1 MVLCLLYRVFSEL
14 KYLENNVDY
23 IEERG
28 KLEFLEKDPLEQGQE
43 PVKACFVSL
52 ISQGV
57 MGQIMSQVRMRV
69 CLRSE
74 LVVHDS
80 VISLFQAPR

>member
-28 KLEFLEKDPLEQGQE
+28 KLEFLEKDPLEQG
-43 PVKACFVSL
+43 
-52 ISQGV
+52 
-57 MGQIMSQVRMRV
+57 
-69 CLRSE
+69 
-74 LVVHDS
+74 
-80 VISLFQAPR
+80 

>member
-28 KLEFLEKDPLEQGQE
+28 KLEFLEMDPLEQGQE

-52 ISQGV
+52 ISQ
-57 MGQIMSQVRMRV
+57 
-69 CLRSE
+69 
-74 LVVHDS
+74 
-80 VISLFQAPR
+80 

>member
-43 PVKACFVSL
+43 PVKACFCESYKL
-52 ISQGV
+52 
-57 MGQIMSQVRMRV
+57 MSYG
-69 CLRSE
+69 SNYE
-74 LVVHDS
+74 S
-80 VISLFQAPR
+80 G

>member
-28 KLEFLEKDPLEQGQE
+28 KLEFL
-43 PVKACFVSL
+43 PVDFDFW
-52 ISQGV
+52 
-57 MGQIMSQVRMRV
+57 
-69 CLRSE
+69 
-74 LVVHDS
+74 LVDLAHLLAILAS
-80 VISLFQAPR
+80 